1 MTTPT
6 VPIYELRIYRTPAS
20 GWKLRVLS
28 LTQEIVKPKQG
39 KTEKRLRRVF
49 HHRALFPSDE
59 HARTPYV
66 RHLGN
71 LDEFEVIAFCGKED
85 MPQVKEA
92 VIDLFERHVGQVLKG
107 LRLPVASFP
116 EQKNTDNKALHE
128 ICIQNNL
135 RGDFVMLKVVAR
147 RIQKREQECIF
158 YRSDG
163 AEERIL
169 HEKFLGLPPTWGH
182 RKGVRL
188 TAWTDSAEEVKPLR
202 EALLREYE
210 AYKERMLEELG
221 RATKDVERL
230 RTEEPTIGI
239 F

>member
-39 KTEKRLRRVF
+39 KTEKRLRRVL

-66 RHLGN
+66 RHLGH

-92 VIDLFERHVGQVLKG
+92 VIDLFETHVGQVLKG
-107 LRLPVASFP
+107 LRLPVASTP
-116 EQKNTDNKALHE
+116 ERKEADQKALHE
-128 ICIQNNL
+128 ICIQNDF
-135 RGDFVMLKVVAR
+135 RGGVVKQKIVAR
-147 RIQKREQECIF
+147 RIQKREKECIF
-158 YRSDG
+158 YREDD
-163 AEERIL
+163 EKQRIL
-169 HEKFLGLPPTWGH
+169 HEKFLGLPPTWGY

-188 TAWTDSAEEVKPLR
+188 TAWTDSVEEIDPLR